1 MSQYTKPVPKNPAD
15 ANATL
20 EQVLDAVIFYSKDG
34 DELVSYQNKADKVLL
49 TFEGED

>member
-1 MSQYTKPVPKNPAD
+1 MSQYTKSIPKHPSDAD
-15 ANATL
+15 ATL
-20 EQVLDAVIFYSKDG
+20 EQVMEAVIFYTKDG